1 MLSLDEIIFNVAL
14 FKEEAHSYFLS
25 SFFGMKLTT
34 RALATMNSSR
44 LPRRVPTTATMTVV
58 SVVSTSVT
66 AHRAHIIQD
75 VIILTEVTE
84 VTEDTEVIE
93 NTEVTRS

>member
-58 SVVSTSVT
+58 SVVYVK
-66 AHRAHIIQD
+66 
-75 VIILTEVTE
+75 
-84 VTEDTEVIE
+84 
-93 NTEVTRS
+93 RSMNRSSPDSNLAMSNVNVEERF